1 MLFKYK
7 WPFTIASV
15 MMQNTKP
22 DQDFEHLKLSMES
35 WFSQYKYQN
44 YLQNLDW
51 GLNVK
56 VCIKFRGLWAQL
68 SASELS
74 SISISSLSPAVN
86 HLMTYTLYRA
96 LIFIRKRRS
105 ATRITLKKK
114 PPGRQMNNQVK
125 LMLWRN
131 KHADSRMNYKER
143 TGRVTI
149 IWISEEQQIYT
160 LQAMNISA
168 CS

>member
-1 MLFKYK
+1 
-7 WPFTIASV
+7 

-105 ATRITLKKK
+105 ATRITLKKTSRTTDEQ
-114 PPGRQMNNQVK
+114 PGQAHAVKKQTCRQQDE
-125 LMLWRN
+125 L
-131 KHADSRMNYKER
+131 
-143 TGRVTI
+143 
-149 IWISEEQQIYT
+149 
-160 LQAMNISA
+160 
-168 CS
+168 